1 MSTNNFPNTL
11 EVDIIFV
18 SDIHNS
24 FPDKKI
30 EGSTINNGAYTYRN
44 ETMRGWPKNLETSN
58 IYVIKK
64 NRDNHTLQIAIA
76 GITCE
81 SGTFSDDMS
90 YSLYVA
96 MEDADSHQKWWVNI
110 SPVGENSD

>member
-44 ETMRGWPKNLETSN
+44 ERVAEKLGDLKHLC
-58 IYVIKK
+58 YKK
-64 NRDNHTLQIAIA
+64 KRDNYTLQIAIA

-90 YSLYVA
+90 YSLCVA